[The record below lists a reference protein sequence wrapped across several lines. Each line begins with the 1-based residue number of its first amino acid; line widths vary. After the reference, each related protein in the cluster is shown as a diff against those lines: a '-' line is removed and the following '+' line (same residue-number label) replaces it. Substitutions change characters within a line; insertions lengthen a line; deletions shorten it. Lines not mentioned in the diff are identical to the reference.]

1 MSLELNKKNVSP
13 NDFDSANTPFEY
25 ANQLFSMAGNPER
38 FSRVFEFQK
47 KMYLAFNK
55 KDLQVEMLANA
66 AIKVQFVQ
74 ISEAGDHSVTLEIDD
89 GSRVWQVHLRVKD
102 LLTSALSDTVSDKTR
117 LWVTRDQRLLTHLY
131 KHLNKRNGP
140 TIRTTGLHG
149 YDQETRWYIF
159 QSFAIDP
166 KGRLV
171 LPESGGDYFLM
182 DNDQYIR
189 GSQNFKSVIRKV
201 SDEHLPIGVFL
212 KEIYEAYG
220 GHGLIST
227 GFWIASLFSQP
238 IFEAFG
244 FFPFLSMYGEPGAG
258 KSTLATV
265 LNRALSMSD
274 WEGIPLNRT
283 NTAKGPQRQIAS
295 QSSVAVPLLEWTQGS
310 KVSEEDLLNLY
321 ARNPQQIRAAS
332 TNDVEYLEIPFKCS
346 LVFVQN
352 DQPFTLRQVKERI
365 VSVKFDKEHQTEAT
379 TVAARA
385 LLNRKPVLTLTFGIQ
400 LLKQRQY
407 FESGIVD
414 QVQEALGIL
423 EEKGIHHRRICDN
436 HAIPLGGFMVLL
448 KWLEANQRIDEDDLA
463 KWKEASISAITK
475 SALARLDDTST
486 EFSHADD
493 FLQHLDEEV
502 DDQRTQNRV
511 GEYSSSSGFVIEDRD
526 TLIVHLNRAMDYF
539 VYPHHI
545 RPLLKKE
552 LKRHERFLDN
562 RGNSNAIRGKKE
574 KVWKF
579 KPVHD

>member
-13 NDFDSANTPFEY
+13 NDFDSANTPYEY
-25 ANQLFSMAGNPER
+25 ADQLWSKAGNPDS
-38 FSRVFEFQK
+38 FHKVFEFQK
-47 KMYLAFNK
+47 KTYLAK
-55 KDLQVEMLANA
+55 REGSSKGDLKVEMLANA

-74 ISEAGDHSVTLEIDD
+74 ISEAGDHSVTLELDE
-89 GSRVWQVHLRVKD
+89 GPRTWTVHLRARD
-102 LLTSALSDTVSDKTR
+102 LLTQGLSDIVSDKTR

-131 KHLNKRNGP
+131 KHLNKGNPP
-140 TIRTTGLHG
+140 TIRSTGSHG
-149 YDQETRWYIF
+149 YDQETKWYIF
-159 QSFAIDP
+159 KSFAINPDG
-166 KGRLV
+166 KLV
-171 LPESGGDYFLM
+171 FPQSGGDHFLVK
-182 DNDQYIR
+182 DDQYIR
-189 GSQNFKSVIRKV
+189 GSQHFKSAIKEI
-201 SDEHLPIGVFL
+201 SDDQLPIELFI

-220 GHGLIST
+220 GRGLIST
-227 GFWIASLFSQP
+227 GFWVASLFSQP
-238 IFEAFG
+238 VFEAFG

-274 WEGIPLNRT
+274 WEGIPLSRT

-295 QSSVAVPLLEWTQGS
+295 QSSVVVTLLEWTQGS
-310 KVSEEDLLNLY
+310 KISEEDLLNLY

-332 TNDVEYLEIPFKCS
+332 TNDGEYIEVPFNCS
-346 LVFVQN
+346 LALVQN

-365 VSVKFDKEHQTEAT
+365 VSVKFDKEHQTEET
-379 TVAARA
+379 TMAARK
-385 LLNRKPVLTLTFGIQ
+385 LLNRNPAMTASIGIQ
-400 LLKQRQY
+400 LLQHRKY
-407 FESGIVD
+407 FEDGVVEQITESIR
-414 QVQEALGIL
+414 IL
-423 EEKGIHHRRICDN
+423 EGNGIHHRRICDN

-448 KWLEANQRIDEDDLA
+448 EWLKANDRIEEDDLE
-463 KWKEASISAITK
+463 KWQKASISAITEAAFTK
-475 SALARLDDTST
+475 LDDTST

-493 FLQHLDEEV
+493 FLQSLDE
-502 DDQRTQNRV
+502 RV
-511 GEYSSSSGFVIEDRD
+511 AEHPSNGFVVEDRD